1 MKRCCRNPNNYYR
14 LATFSGSRVDPFSI
28 IFLKKRVLH
37 TGPQKDHSEIKYF
50 CFLKKISIWGPRVG
64 GGRAPFLKSFSHS
77 GAPWAPR
84 SPRAAPGSL
93 PGCFFSDFGINLCTL
108 GCSRD
113 VFLLILYVFLRGAMR
128 WRLLAEGIGYIW
140 GGVFLRTRCL
150 SRGGVLFWFPDF

>member
-14 LATFSGSRVDPFSI
+14 LAAFSGSRVDPFSI

-50 CFLKKISIWGPRVG
+50 CFFEKCLNLGSPGG
-64 GGRAPFLKSFSHS
+64 GGRTPFLKSFSHS

-93 PGCFFSDFGINLCTL
+93 PGCFFSDFGIDLCTL

-128 WRLLAEGIGYIW
+128 WRLLAEGIGYIYIHIYI
-140 GGVFLRTRCL
+140 LIRTL
-150 SRGGVLFWFPDF
+150 SKE